1 MDKKNS
7 VWGDMGVFIVD
18 SEQNGVC
25 VAMQR
30 PLHQKRYHGSIVIAE
45 WRAEVPHQHSDERVL
60 PFPMRDRVLQILQ
73 HNVLKKYYGCMPYE
87 VTVLEGKLQN
97 LQDVSPWE
105 AIGKGLVDG
114 GATTREES
122 EDHSTTVESRVE
134 KQLSFLCELIPLIWD
149 PRSVI
154 LWCLAGEPLYMFACP
169 VVLDKLKKLE
179 TLMDSILDP
188 TNSVHSRKLDFRL
201 QKARESLSNFHMR
214 LSMPAK
220 KEACAMESLS
230 DDCSLQ
236 HQLQEMQELVKVVVL
251 EARDAPLCLQRGSNS
266 FTTSSDLPRPCGDQI
281 VSPCHSS
288 VVALSSSL

>member
-1 MDKKNS
+1 M
-7 VWGDMGVFIVD
+7 FIVD

-114 GATTREES
+114 GATTREGIFSWLGRGNKYILFSLKGGLFSLLPSMYVWFRSGLAVES

-134 KQLSFLCELIPLIWD
+134 KQLSFLCELIPL
-149 PRSVI
+149 V
-154 LWCLAGEPLYMFACP
+154 G
-169 VVLDKLKKLE
+169 V
-179 TLMDSILDP
+179 
-188 TNSVHSRKLDFRL
+188 
-201 QKARESLSNFHMR
+201 
-214 LSMPAK
+214 
-220 KEACAMESLS
+220 
-230 DDCSLQ
+230 
-236 HQLQEMQELVKVVVL
+236 
-251 EARDAPLCLQRGSNS
+251 
-266 FTTSSDLPRPCGDQI
+266 
-281 VSPCHSS
+281 
-288 VVALSSSL
+288 